1 MKTSIE
7 EPKRMALAAQTRE
20 FIKDVQVE
28 FTKISWPGRSEL
40 RDSTVVV
47 ILTVMIVSAFIGVV
61 DQLLNMLV
69 HLLFR

>member
-1 MKTSIE
+1 MSWMTQARGFYQE
-7 EPKRMALAAQTRE
+7 
-20 FIKDVQVE
+20 VVVE
-28 FTKISWPGRSEL
+28 FTKISWPGRGEL
-40 RDSTVVV
+40 RDSTLVV

>member
-1 MKTSIE
+1 MS
-7 EPKRMALAAQTRE
+7 LAAQARE
-20 FIKDVQVE
+20 FVKDVQIE
-28 FTKISWPGRSEL
+28 FSKISWPSRNEL